1 MNNYKFTSEIKSDN
15 SEAGK
20 YEQYIDLYEAYKKTS
35 DEEYIHVGVRQEND
49 YQIVPGLNII
59 AGMTGHG
66 KSMLANNIAY
76 RAVQNGLIVAYIT
89 LEVSKENMFY
99 QMLSIKSFMDGGS
112 GERLIS
118 HSTLKNRGLTNSQE
132 DYVFNKLWP
141 EFKNMKGNLHILSE
155 WDFDTTSSGS
165 LQLKL
170 FEVEDYSIKQTG
182 RGIDLL
188 IVDYIQLFKQY
199 IAKNPVQGEY
209 NVLTMWVNDFRKMAL
224 NYLGQN
230 REIPIILLSQLNR
243 DALNDDKA
251 RYKARTKNNSTNK
264 YNTEYQPSKSKNSV
278 IVPDVVI
285 SLSQIAGCTE
295 IAKSADQVFAIYSDE
310 SYKASNQ
317 CLISV
322 IKCRNGET
330 RMEPVVTFM
339 DPKYYIMGVDSQGKN
354 SFDGTLSDL
363 LSDIKDVA
371 PIDFDFD
378 STSTEIK
385 I

>member
-1 MNNYKFTSEIKSDN
+1 
-15 SEAGK
+15 
-20 YEQYIDLYEAYKKTS
+20 
-35 DEEYIHVGVRQEND
+35 
-49 YQIVPGLNII
+49 
-59 AGMTGHG
+59 
-66 KSMLANNIAY
+66 
-76 RAVQNGLIVAYIT
+76 
-89 LEVSKENMFY
+89 
-99 QMLSIKSFMDGGS
+99 
-112 GERLIS
+112 
-118 HSTLKNRGLTNSQE
+118 
-132 DYVFNKLWP
+132 
-141 EFKNMKGNLHILSE
+141 MKGNLHILSE

-243 DALNDDKA
+243 DAWNDDKA
-251 RYKARTKNNSTNK
+251 RYKARAKNDSTAK
-264 YNTEYQPSKSKNSV
+264 YNTEYQPSKSKSKV
-278 IVPDVVI
+278 VVPDVVI

>member
-1 MNNYKFTSEIKSDN
+1 
-15 SEAGK
+15 
-20 YEQYIDLYEAYKKTS
+20 
-35 DEEYIHVGVRQEND
+35 
-49 YQIVPGLNII
+49 
-59 AGMTGHG
+59 
-66 KSMLANNIAY
+66 
-76 RAVQNGLIVAYIT
+76 
-89 LEVSKENMFY
+89 
-99 QMLSIKSFMDGGS
+99 MLSIKSFVNGCS

-132 DYVFNKLWP
+132 YYVFHKLWP

-155 WDFDTTSSGS
+155 WDFDTTSSAS

-243 DALNDDKA
+243 DAWNDDKA

-295 IAKSADQVFAIYSDE
+295 IAKSAEQVFAIYSDE
-310 SYKASNQ
+310 TFKASNQ